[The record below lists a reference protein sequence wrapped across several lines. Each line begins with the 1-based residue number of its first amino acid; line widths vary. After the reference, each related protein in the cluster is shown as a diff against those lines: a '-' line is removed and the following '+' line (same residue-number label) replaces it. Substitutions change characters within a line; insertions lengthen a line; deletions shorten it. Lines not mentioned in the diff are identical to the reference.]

1 MGSRAWCAVIVGV
14 ALAGCRSTAYREQ
27 ESVMP
32 LGSRLTKVTM
42 AVESTVQYKSPP
54 AEARDVELLRI
65 ATAHDP
71 SLLEPFKN
79 HRLRAE
85 NRGGH
90 GIVLLC
96 TREGKALFED
106 VGCTAKMDKHHW
118 ESPVACEFTLDV
130 TEACR

>member
-1 MGSRAWCAVIVGV
+1 MGYRAWCVVIVGV
-14 ALAGCRSTAYREQ
+14 ALAGCRSAAYREK

-42 AVESTVQYKSPP
+42 AVESAVQYKHPP
-54 AEARDVELLRI
+54 AEARDEELLKI

-85 NRGGH
+85 NRGGR

-96 TREGKALFED
+96 TKDGKALFED
-106 VGCTAKMDKHHW
+106 VGCTAKMDKHQW
-118 ESPVACEFTLDV
+118 ESPVGCEFTLDV
-130 TEACR
+130 SEVCR